1 MAVNLKIM
9 VDVSYDQK
17 TDNNIKMINFMS
29 KLEAQWAKPVSL
41 TCHFALRKRY
51 TGPSIGWF

>member
-1 MAVNLKIM
+1 MAVNLTIM

-51 TGPSIGWF
+51 TGPSIG

>member
-1 MAVNLKIM
+1 MYHMIK
-9 VDVSYDQK
+9 K
-17 TDNNIKMINFMS
+17 TENNIKMINFMS

-51 TGPSIGWF
+51 TGPSIG